1 MADTAI
7 DTTERGSGMF
17 DKGLI
22 LGPGP
27 APRCDDFRL
36 GGPVVRW
43 DDKVSRWRMW
53 YYCRATGF
61 ADDVAPAFGTGSVA
75 TALSEDGLSWQ
86 RQDHH
91 LEGGAVLRP
100 STDQDAFDSSH
111 VAVSDVIRHDGR
123 WLMAYFGGSAEIPE
137 GTKELYAK
145 PGYRMRLGIA
155 ESPDGIHWSRIAG
168 NAPGGA
174 VLDVA
179 AGDVYVAFPG
189 LVATDD
195 GFLMHYTTVDNH
207 GRFHRTHVV
216 RSDDLQHWSETP
228 GFDFDADPPLHESAG
243 IVTRDIVANPTD
255 APERWLMV
263 YTARDGRSETAERR
277 SICAAVSDDL
287 LAWRRLPQNP
297 CFTVGP
303 QGAWDSGG
311 VANPRLVATAD
322 ALHLYYFGWSNPSYA
337 DHPGRGIGC
346 AVGGAGRL
354 DNFKR
359 I

>member
-1 MADTAI
+1 
-7 DTTERGSGMF
+7 MF

-36 GGPVVRW
+36 GGPVVRR
-43 DDKVSRWRMW
+43 DQDRWRMW

-61 ADDVAPAFGTGSVA
+61 AEDVAPAFGTGSVA
-75 TALSEDGLSWQ
+75 TAVSDDGLRWQ
-86 RQDHH
+86 REDHH
-91 LEGGAVLRP
+91 LEGGAVLTASEDP
-100 STDQDAFDSSH
+100 DAFDCSH
-111 VAVSDVIRHDGR
+111 VAVSDVVRHDGR
-123 WLMAYFGGSAEIPE
+123 WLMAYFGGSREVP
-137 GTKELYAK
+137 GDTKELYAR

-168 NAPGGA
+168 DAAGGA

-189 LVATDD
+189 LVATDTD
-195 GFLMHYTTVDNH
+195 FRMHYTTVDNQ

-216 RSDDLQHWSETP
+216 TSSDLKHWSQAP
-228 GFDFDADPPLHESAG
+228 DFVFDADPPLPESAG
-243 IVTRDIVANPTD
+243 IVTRDIVENPTD
-255 APERWLMV
+255 TPERWLMV
-263 YTARDGRSETAERR
+263 YTARDGRAETAERR

-287 LAWRRLPQNP
+287 LTWRRLPQNP
-297 CFTVGP
+297 IYTVGP

-322 ALHLYYFGWSNPSYA
+322 ALHLYYFGWSNSSYS

-346 AVGGAGRL
+346 AVSSTRRL
-354 DNFKR
+354 GNFKR